1 MKHQV
6 ITIGSALVDI
16 FIHTH
21 KFELMDT
28 PKGTLLCQLH
38 GSKTEVDNFE
48 VFTGGGGG
56 NCAVGFARLGFKTAA
71 ICETGRDNFS
81 HLVIKELRDN
91 GVDTS
96 LVISEKAEKTGGS
109 VILICDNGERSI
121 LVHRGAS
128 AMLDPFD
135 VSAYWLSQAELVH
148 LGSIGGRKKT
158 LEKIFLSIKK
168 SDSTK
173 LSWNPGKAELMM
185 LANRELIARD
195 IPCEIFIVN
204 SEEWELVQD
213 VQGAILNQ
221 FPYVVVTA
229 GKKGGEVYYQG
240 QHETH
245 FPALSTSVVDTTGAG
260 DSFSVGFVAGIFWRK
275 TPQEAAILGA
285 RNSASV
291 VSSFGAK
298 AGLLSLNSIN
308 QEK

>member
-1 MKHQV
+1 MKYQV
-6 ITIGSALVDI
+6 ITIGSALVDV

-21 KFELMDT
+21 QFELMDT
-28 PKGTLLCQLH
+28 PRGTLLCQLH

-48 VFTGGGGG
+48 VFTGGGGS
-56 NCAVGFARLGFKTAA
+56 NTAVGFARLGFKTGV

-81 HLVIKELRDN
+81 HLVIKDLKDN

-109 VILICDNGERSI
+109 VILICENGERSI

-128 AMLDPFD
+128 ALLDPFD

-158 LEKIFLSIKK
+158 LEKIFLSISK
-168 SDSTK
+168 SESTK

-185 LANRELIARD
+185 LADRDLLARD
-195 IPCEIFIVN
+195 VPCEIFVVN
-204 SEEWELVQD
+204 DEEWELIQD

-240 QHETH
+240 KHELH
-245 FPALSTSVVDTTGAG
+245 FPALSSSVVDTTGAG
-260 DSFSVGFVAGIFWRK
+260 DSFCVGFVSGLLWQK
-275 TPQEAAILGA
+275 TPKEAAILGTKNA
-285 RNSASV
+285 ASV
-291 VSSFGAK
+291 VAKYGAK
-298 AGLLSLNSIN
+298 AGLLTKNLIL
-308 QEK
+308 QET